1 MSESEGWAS
10 YAAEQERHAETRARL
25 ALMTREARLSREAT
39 EKAVASRIA
48 RHEIER
54 ALRAVDIYD
63 DVASDE
69 DVIFHD
75 GAMHAVRIIRDMLGL
90 VEDTCWAPGY
100 NGTHVAVGAGAVG
113 SPPYVCHGCGGTF
126 TPKDNA
132 DA

>member
-1 MSESEGWAS
+1 MSESEGWAA

-25 ALMTREARLSREAT
+25 ELMTREARLSREAA
-39 EKAVASRIA
+39 EKAVASRVA

-54 ALRAVDIYD
+54 ALRAVNVYD

-90 VEDTCWAPGY
+90 VEDVCRAPGY

-126 TPKDNA
+126 TPTGSTDG
-132 DA
+132 